1 MANIN
6 EYGLLIARANC
17 MVMSA
22 GRVVEGT
29 TGLDLVVTRVN
40 ELRQLLAEAT
50 LLAQAEIQKPNPDI
64 AGLTEAMASMDKAIT
79 VISYS
84 HDFIRDQYAIWG

>member
-6 EYGLLIARANC
+6 EYGLLIARATR

-22 GRVVEGT
+22 GRLVDGT
-29 TGLDLVVTRVN
+29 TGLDLVVTRIA

-64 AGLTEAMASMDKAIT
+64 AGLTDTVAAYDKAIT

-84 HDFIRDQYAIWG
+84 HDFIRDQYEIWG